1 MGGGRINALHQLIS
15 PLDQVYVSLDLETT
29 GLDSDRDTILEIGA
43 VRFRGD
49 EVLETFETFVNP
61 GRTIPD
67 HIQRLTGIQP
77 RQVER
82 APAFPVISADFAEF
96 LGPHPVVGHN
106 IQFDLRFLSSHGLTV
121 ANAAYDTMDLATV
134 FLPSSRRYTLKHLA
148 EHFGVALRNHRALD
162 DAIGCMEIFVRLLRL
177 AARQDGGLLAYMSEI
192 ARRSTWQLHPAL
204 SGLAAA
210 HSTSPASVGPN
221 GLNLDLLAHRVEAP
235 ERRRP
240 TDDLDHLGAE
250 QIHGMLGPKG
260 LFSGAFTGFEHR
272 PEQEEMLDNVAD
284 AIFNQRHLV
293 VEGGTGVGKSLAYL
307 LPAALFAVSRGQRV
321 VISTNTINLQEQL
334 ITKDIPALKQVLEGS
349 GLLEPDA
356 LKVAPL
362 KGKANYLCL
371 RRWQQLARSEPLTVD
386 DAKILSKTAVWLQ
399 DTATGDRGEIN
410 LNGRE
415 ASTWH
420 HVSAGQKGFCMD
432 MRDGSP
438 CFLRA
443 ARQRAEQA
451 HIIVVNHALLMS
463 DMVFEGLIPEYS
475 TVIIDEAHHLE
486 DAATNQFGFEIQQ
499 GELDRVWEPA
509 GRLSQGVRRALANR
523 ELESVVVDTGQPV
536 AAAVEAETPRL
547 WETWGLLFA
556 AIEALHAS
564 QRRSRGQG
572 DQNQLLITAE
582 LRGTPAWSQ
591 LRLAWE
597 NMHARLGQ
605 AAVAVRNMRSF
616 LDGNRLPAAVD
627 QQALVLEAASLAD
640 GLEELSTRLST
651 VLDQPSDATPVPGPG
666 GGALPATPVPGPG
679 GGALPATP
687 VPGPGGGAFN
697 EAIHWVNVNPS
708 QGTISIHSAPLD
720 VSPILADK
728 LFAEKD
734 CVILTSATLTARG
747 SFSFLKRRVG
757 LDDATDELLVG
768 SPFDYERAAQA
779 LIPENMPQPN
789 ANGYVAATADV
800 LAQLGQ
806 RLQGRTM
813 ALFTSHSSLRAVAQR
828 LRSQLEPHGIPVLAQ
843 GVDGSAP
850 SIMAAFGEDP
860 RSLLLGTASFWEG
873 VDLPSGLL
881 KALVITRLP
890 FQVPSDP
897 IVQRRSAL
905 YEDPF
910 NEYSIPNAILRFRQ
924 GLGRLIRNKH
934 DKGTIVV
941 LDSRISTHGYG
952 QSFLDSMPP
961 CHHTPCLTS
970 NVGMLA
976 EMWLDGGRQ
985 GGRRGNRNR

>member
-1 MGGGRINALHQLIS
+1 MASIHQLIS

-29 GLDSDRDTILEIGA
+29 GLDYERDTILEIGA

-49 EVLETFETFVNP
+49 EVLDTFETFVNP
-61 GRTIPD
+61 GRPIPD

-82 APAFPVISADFAEF
+82 APAFPVIVGDLAEF

-106 IQFDLRFLSSHGLTV
+106 IQFDLRFLSSHGLPV
-121 ANAAYDTMDLATV
+121 ANAAFDTMDLATV
-134 FLPSSRRYTLKHLA
+134 FLPSSRRYTLKHIA
-148 EHFGVALRNHRALD
+148 DQFGVELRNHRALD
-162 DAIGCMEIFVRLLRL
+162 DAVGSKEIFLRLLRL
-177 AARQDGGLLAYMSEI
+177 ASEQDGGLLAYMSEI
-192 ARRSTWQLHPAL
+192 ARRSNWPLHPAL

-210 HSTSPASVGPN
+210 QSTAPARVGPT
-221 GLNLDLLAHRVEAP
+221 GLNMELLAQRVEAP
-235 ERRRP
+235 EKRRP
-240 TDDLDHLGAE
+240 ADDLEHVGVE
-250 QIHGMLGPKG
+250 QIHGMLGPDGPFAK
-260 LFSGAFTGFEHR
+260 AFDGFEHR
-272 PEQEEMLDNVAD
+272 PEQEEMLDTVSD
-284 AIFNQRHLV
+284 AIYNQRHLA

-321 VISTNTINLQEQL
+321 VVSTNTINLQEQL
-334 ITKDIPALKQVLEGS
+334 IGKDIPALKQVLEES
-349 GLLEPDA
+349 GLMEPGA
-356 LKVAPL
+356 LKVALL

-371 RRWQQLARSEPLTVD
+371 RRWQQLSRSELLTAD
-386 DAKILSKTAVWLQ
+386 DAKLLSKTAVWLQ

-415 ASTWH
+415 VPTWN
-420 HVSAGQKGFCMD
+420 HVSAGEKGFCLD

-463 DMVFEGLIPEYS
+463 DMVFEGLIPEYD

-499 GELDRVWEPA
+499 GEFDRIWEPA
-509 GRLSQGVRRALANR
+509 GRLCLGVMQALADND
-523 ELESVVVDTGQPV
+523 LESGIADTGQSV
-536 AAAVEAETPRL
+536 AATVEAEAPRL
-547 WETWGLLFA
+547 RETWGQLFT
-556 AIEALHAS
+556 AIEGLHAS
-564 QRRSRGQG
+564 QRKGRSQQRRPNRNQEAAPSQG
-572 DQNQLLITAE
+572 DQNQLLITPDV
-582 LRGTPAWSQ
+582 RNSPAWFD
-591 LRLAWE
+591 LYLAWE
-597 NMHARLGQ
+597 NLNTRLGQ
-605 AAVAVRNMRSF
+605 AGIALRNVRNF
-616 LDGNRLPAAVD
+616 LDANRLPAAQD
-627 QQALVLEAASLAD
+627 QQALMMEAASLAD
-640 GLEELSTRLST
+640 GLEELSMRLGS
-651 VLDQPSDATPVPGPG
+651 VLGEAS
-666 GGALPATPVPGPG
+666 PATDAPSSG
-679 GGALPATP
+679 GSGASDD
-687 VPGPGGGAFN
+687 
-697 EAIHWVNVNPS
+697 AIHWVNVNPS
-708 QGTISIHSAPLD
+708 QGTISLHSAPLD
-720 VSPILADK
+720 VSPILAEK

-734 CVILTSATLTARG
+734 CVILTSATLTAGG
-747 SFSFLKRRVG
+747 SFNFLKRRVG
-757 LDDATDELLVG
+757 LEDDAGELLVG

-779 LIPENMPQPN
+779 LIPDDMPQPN

-850 SIMAAFGEDP
+850 SVMAAFSEEPG
-860 RSLLLGTASFWEG
+860 SVLLGTASFWEG
-873 VDLPSGLL
+873 VDMPSGLL

-897 IVQRRSAL
+897 IVQRRSGL
-905 YEDPF
+905 YDDPF

-941 LDSRISTHGYG
+941 LDSRISSHGYG
-952 QSFLDSMPP
+952 QAFRDSMPP
-961 CHHTPCLTS
+961 CHHTPCFTS

-985 GGRRGNRNR
+985 ARQGGRRGNRSR

>member
-1 MGGGRINALHQLIS
+1 MGGGRINALHQPIS

-29 GLDSDRDTILEIGA
+29 GLDSERDTILEIGA
-43 VRFRGD
+43 VRFRGN

-61 GRTIPD
+61 GRAIPD
-67 HIQRLTGIQP
+67 HIQRLTGIHP

-82 APAFPVISADFAEF
+82 APAFPLISPDFAEF
-96 LGPHPVVGHN
+96 LGLHPVIGHN
-106 IQFDLRFLSSHGLTV
+106 IQFDLRFLSSHGLNV

-134 FLPSSRRYTLKHLA
+134 FLPSSRRYTLKHLSDQ
-148 EHFGVALRNHRALD
+148 FGVELRNHRALD
-162 DAIGCMEIFVRLLRL
+162 DAIGCMEIFVRLMRL
-177 AARQDGGLLAYMSEI
+177 AADQDGGLLAYMSEI
-192 ARRSTWQLHPAL
+192 ARRSNWQLHSAL
-204 SGLAAA
+204 SGLAAVQ
-210 HSTSPASVGPN
+210 STSPASVGPT
-221 GLNLDLLAHRVEAP
+221 GLNLELLAQRVEAP
-235 ERRRP
+235 EKRRP
-240 TDDLDHLGAE
+240 AEDMDHLDADR
-250 QIHGMLGPKG
+250 IHGMLGPEG
-260 LFSGAFTGFEHR
+260 PFSQAFSGFEHR
-272 PEQEEMLDNVAD
+272 PEQEEMLDTVAD
-284 AIFNQRHLV
+284 AIFNQHHLV

-307 LPAALFAVSRGQRV
+307 LPAALFAVSQGQRV

-334 ITKDIPALKQVLEGS
+334 ISKDIPALKQVLEGS
-349 GLLEPDA
+349 GLLEPDS
-356 LKVAPL
+356 LKVALL

-371 RRWQQLARSEPLTVD
+371 RRWQQLSRSEPLAVD
-386 DAKILSKTAVWLQ
+386 DAKLLSKTGVWLQ
-399 DTATGDRGEIN
+399 DTSTGDRGEIN

-415 ASTWH
+415 ASTWN
-420 HVSAGQKGFCMD
+420 HVSAGEKGFCMD

-486 DAATNQFGFEIQQ
+486 EAATNQFGFELQQ
-499 GELDRVWEPA
+499 GEFDRIWEPA
-509 GRLSQGVRRALANR
+509 GRLSQGVRLALADR
-523 ELESVVVDTGQPV
+523 ELESGIVDTGQSV
-536 AAAVEAETPRL
+536 AAAVEAETHRL
-547 WETWGLLFA
+547 RELWGQLFNS
-556 AIEALHAS
+556 IEALHDS
-564 QRRSRGQG
+564 QRRGRNQG
-572 DQNQLLITAE
+572 DQNQLLLTPE
-582 LRGTPAWSQ
+582 VRNTPAWSQ
-591 LRLAWE
+591 LHLAWE
-597 NMHARLGQ
+597 NLHTRLGQ
-605 AAVAVRNMRSF
+605 AGIALRNLRNF
-616 LDGNRLPAAVD
+616 LDANRLPAASD
-627 QQALVLEAASLAD
+627 QQALVMETASLAD
-640 GLEELSTRLST
+640 GLEDLSGRLKS
-651 VLDQPSDATPVPGPG
+651 VVDEPSPAPPVPGAG
-666 GGALPATPVPGPG
+666 GGEL
-679 GGALPATP
+679 
-687 VPGPGGGAFN
+687 N

-708 QGTISIHSAPLD
+708 QGAISIHSAPLD
-720 VSPILADK
+720 VSPILAEK
-728 LFAEKD
+728 LFSEKD
-734 CVILTSATLTARG
+734 CVVLTSATLTAGG
-747 SFSFLKRRVG
+747 SFDFLKRRVG
-757 LDDATDELLVG
+757 LEDDTCDLLVG
-768 SPFDYERAAQA
+768 SPFDYQRAAQA
-779 LIPENMPQPN
+779 LIPEDMPQPN

-813 ALFTSHSSLRAVAQR
+813 ALFTSHSALRAVAQR

-850 SIMAAFGEDP
+850 SVMAAFTEEPG
-860 RSLLLGTASFWEG
+860 SVLLGTASFWEG
-873 VDLPSGLL
+873 VDMPSGLL

-905 YEDPF
+905 YNDPF

-941 LDSRISTHGYG
+941 LDSRIASHGYG
-952 QSFLDSMPP
+952 HAFRDSMPP

>member
-1 MGGGRINALHQLIS
+1 MQFS

-29 GLDSDRDTILEIGA
+29 GLDSERDTILEIGA
-43 VRFRGD
+43 VRFKGD
-49 EVLETFETFVNP
+49 EVLDTFETFVNP
-61 GRTIPD
+61 GRPIPD

-82 APAFPVISADFAEF
+82 APAFPVIASDFAEF

-106 IQFDLRFLSSHGLTV
+106 IQFDLRFLSSHGLTLV
-121 ANAAYDTMDLATV
+121 NPALDTMDLATV
-134 FLPSSRRYTLKHLA
+134 FLPGSRRYTLKHIA
-148 EHFGVALRNHRALD
+148 DRFGVELRNHRALD
-162 DAIGCMEIFVRLLRL
+162 DAVGSKDIFLRLLRL
-177 AARQDGGLLAYMSEI
+177 AAQQDGGLLAYMSQL
-192 ARRSTWQLHPAL
+192 ARRSNWQLHSAL

-210 HSTSPASVGPN
+210 PSSSPARVGPT
-221 GLNLDLLAHRVEAP
+221 GLNLDLLAQRVEAP
-235 ERRRP
+235 EKRRP
-240 TDDLDHLGAE
+240 VEDLDHMGVE
-250 QIHGMLGPKG
+250 QIHGMLGPEG
-260 LFSGAFTGFEHR
+260 PFARIFDGFEHR
-272 PEQEEMLDNVAD
+272 PEQEEMLDTVSD
-284 AIFNQRHLV
+284 AIFNRRHLA

-321 VISTNTINLQEQL
+321 VVSTNTINLQEQL
-334 ITKDIPALKQVLEGS
+334 TGKDIPALKQVLEES
-349 GLLEPDA
+349 GLLEPGA
-356 LKVAPL
+356 LKVALL

-371 RRWQQLARSEPLTVD
+371 RRWQQLSRSEPLTVD
-386 DAKILSKTAVWLQ
+386 DAKLLSKTALWLQ

-420 HVSAGQKGFCMD
+420 HVSAGEKGFCMD

-463 DMVFEGLIPEYS
+463 DMVFGGLIPEYD

-486 DAATNQFGFEIQQ
+486 EAATNQFGFELPQ
-499 GELDRVWEPA
+499 GELERVWEPA
-509 GRLSQGVRRALANR
+509 GRLCLGVRQALADL
-523 ELESVVVDTGQPV
+523 ELEPAIVDTGQSAT
-536 AAAVEAETPRL
+536 AALEAEAPRL
-547 WETWGLLFA
+547 RESWGLLFDG
-556 AIEALHAS
+556 IEALHAS
-564 QRRSRGQG
+564 QRRGRNQQRRPNRPQETAPSHG
-572 DQNQLLITAE
+572 DQNQLLITPDVRNSPGWFE
-582 LRGTPAWSQ
+582 LY
-591 LRLAWE
+591 LAWE
-597 NMHARLGQ
+597 NLHTRLAQ
-605 AAVAVRNMRSF
+605 AGIALRNVRSF
-616 LDGNRLPAAVD
+616 LDANRLQAAPD
-627 QQALVLEAASLAD
+627 QQALVMEAASLAD
-640 GLEELSTRLST
+640 GLEELSTRLAS
-651 VLDQPSDATPVPGPG
+651 VLGQASPTPPVPDTEDDPSDQ
-666 GGALPATPVPGPG
+666 
-679 GGALPATP
+679 
-687 VPGPGGGAFN
+687 
-697 EAIHWVNVNPS
+697 AIQWVNVNPS
-708 QGTISIHSAPLD
+708 MGTISINSAPLD
-720 VSPILADK
+720 VSPILAEK

-734 CVILTSATLTARG
+734 CVILTSATLTAGG
-747 SFSFLKRRVG
+747 SFNFLKRQVG
-757 LDDATDELLVG
+757 LDDGAEELLVG

-779 LIPENMPQPN
+779 LIPDDMPQPN

-828 LRSQLEPHGIPVLAQ
+828 LRSHLEPHGIPVLAQ

-850 SIMAAFGEDP
+850 SVMAAFTEEPG
-860 RSLLLGTASFWEG
+860 SVLLGTASFWEG
-873 VDLPSGLL
+873 VDMPSGLL

-897 IVQRRSAL
+897 IVQRRSGL
-905 YEDPF
+905 YDDPF

-941 LDSRISTHGYG
+941 LDSRISSHGYG
-952 QSFLDSMPP
+952 QAFRDSMPP
-961 CHHTPCLTS
+961 CHHTPCFTS

-985 GGRRGNRNR
+985 TRQGGRRGNRIR